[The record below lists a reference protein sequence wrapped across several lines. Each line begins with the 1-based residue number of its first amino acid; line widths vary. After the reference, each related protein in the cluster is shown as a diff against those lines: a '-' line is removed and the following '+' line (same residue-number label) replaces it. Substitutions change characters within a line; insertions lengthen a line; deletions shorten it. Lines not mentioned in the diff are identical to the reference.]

1 MRRVDTDHVASV
13 IHHSKGDVMKG
24 IIDRFE
30 GDYAVVE
37 FDGRLMVDIP
47 KEQLPTDAKEGDV
60 IVLVDGKYQVDAGET
75 QRRKIEIAKLT
86 ENMWE

>member
-1 MRRVDTDHVASV
+1 
-13 IHHSKGDVMKG
+13 MKG

-37 FDGRLMVDIP
+37 FEEKKMKDIP
-47 KEQLPTDAKEGDV
+47 RSELTADAKEGDV
-60 IVLVDGKYQVDAGET
+60 IVLVGGRYRVDTEET
-75 QRRKIEIAKLT
+75 QRRKAEITKLT